1 MIVTI
6 QDSSRGSLSVKASTD
21 DETVRA
27 ILLLRLLSNNNSKIK
42 IKKDERKK
50 QCTVANGRYN

>member
-1 MIVTI
+1 MIVTL
-6 QDSSRGSLSVKASTD
+6 QDSSRGSLSVKVSTD

-27 ILLLRLLSNNNSKIK
+27 ILLLRVLANNNSKIK

-50 QCTVANGRYN
+50 QCTDAYGRFN